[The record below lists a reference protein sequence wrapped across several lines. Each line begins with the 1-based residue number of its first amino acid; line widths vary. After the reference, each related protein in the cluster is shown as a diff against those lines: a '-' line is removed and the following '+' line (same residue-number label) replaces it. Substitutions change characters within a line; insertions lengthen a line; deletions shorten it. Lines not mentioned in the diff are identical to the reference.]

1 MDESA
6 AYNRTSDIAF
16 LIYDAAGRLQAAS
29 AGAMEWLSL
38 VGNSPV
44 AQFRT
49 RTHFAELFGSD
60 SVLTQWLTEQ
70 VNQVRRSESHSAA
83 LLLDNNGYTLRV
95 RLDALRQDDQLY
107 GFAICISDK
116 KLVALPE
123 GDAVI
128 TRQQW
133 HDIKNRLGG
142 LKLYATF
149 LKKKLAND
157 EDRQIAEKMLD
168 GLNGLIDH
176 LARIRRGERL

>member
-29 AGAMEWLSL
+29 AGAMEWLSPL
-38 VGNSPV
+38 GKLPRGES
-44 AQFRT
+44 A
-49 RTHFAELFGSD
+49 HFAEVFGSD
-60 SVLTQWLTEQ
+60 SVLTRWLTEQ
-70 VNQVRRSESHSAA
+70 INQARRKDAHSAT
-83 LLLDNNGYTLRV
+83 LLLDNDGCTLQV
-95 RLDALRQDDQLY
+95 RLDALRRDDQLY

-149 LKKKLAND
+149 LKKKMAND

-168 GLNGLIDH
+168 GLNGLIEH
-176 LARIRRGERL
+176 LARIRRGE